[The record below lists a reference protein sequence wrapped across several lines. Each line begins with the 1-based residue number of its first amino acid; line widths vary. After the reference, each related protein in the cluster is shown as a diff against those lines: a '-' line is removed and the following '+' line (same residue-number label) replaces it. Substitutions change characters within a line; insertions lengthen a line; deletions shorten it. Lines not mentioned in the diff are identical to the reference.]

1 MHRVKVLGLG
11 KVEEVAPSTAYPNFV
26 NVLGK
31 EVGFGDDVDSG
42 VFVEAVVAGE
52 MDVAGIRE
60 GVDCGVKVGEG
71 VGGLGSAN
79 V

>member
-11 KVEEVAPSTAYPNFV
+11 KVEEVAPSTAYPNLV

-31 EVGFGDDVDSG
+31 EVGFGVDVDSG